1 MSNVYYGYMFNS
13 FSILFCRVYVS
24 LTTHSLARSLVRIL
38 VMSMAP
44 RYRTKTGFGLTCSGV
59 FRVNNALVQYDAS
72 GTPTVINSNDPNVR
86 IPYLKCPTLTNPTAG
101 MATSTNNTMITKKMR
116 YAQLIRVA
124 TETKNVKKVYAVNN
138 LNRFGSWPGA
148 PGGYGAPVTNS
159 F

>member
-1 MSNVYYGYMFNS
+1 MFNS

-24 LTTHSLARSLVRIL
+24 LTTHSFA
-38 VMSMAP
+38 MSMAP
-44 RYRTKTGFGLTCSGV
+44 RYRTKTGFGLTCGDV
-59 FRVNNALVQYDAS
+59 FRVNDALIQYDAS
-72 GTPTVINSNDPNVR
+72 GTPIVINGTDPNVR
-86 IPYLKCPTLTNPTAG
+86 APYLKCPTLTNPTAG

-124 TETKNVKKVYAVNN
+124 TETKNVKKAYAVNN
-138 LNRFGSWPGA
+138 LNRFGSWSGA

>member
-1 MSNVYYGYMFNS
+1 
-13 FSILFCRVYVS
+13 
-24 LTTHSLARSLVRIL
+24 
-38 VMSMAP
+38 MSMAP
-44 RYRTKTGFGLTCSGV
+44 RYRTKTGFGLTCSDV
-59 FRVNNALVQYDAS
+59 YRVNDALVQYDAS
-72 GTPTVINSNDPNVR
+72 GTPTVINGNDPNVR

-101 MATSTNNTMITKKMR
+101 MATSTNNTMITKKTR

-138 LNRFGSWPGA
+138 LNRFGSWSGA